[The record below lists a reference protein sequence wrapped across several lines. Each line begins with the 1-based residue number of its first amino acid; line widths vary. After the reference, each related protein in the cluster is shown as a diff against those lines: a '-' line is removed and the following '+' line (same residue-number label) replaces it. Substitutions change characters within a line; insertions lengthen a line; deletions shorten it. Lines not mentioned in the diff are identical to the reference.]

1 MTTGNETADRA
12 GTGAATAR
20 QPTVASPAGLAVR
33 LGRELSPFEVD
44 DDGWTDLHYAAA
56 LSARESARSLL
67 LPGPAVDA
75 RLAPDGRPL
84 GAQLLETLSA
94 CGLGWLGGWRRTGCT
109 PLHVAVAA
117 GAEPVVRV
125 LLDGGA
131 DPGTPRTRGRPRR
144 CTTAARGAGLPV
156 AAALLSAGANA
167 GARAAGGITPLHTAA
182 RWNAA
187 GAAAVLL
194 AAGADAHAPAAEG
207 ETPQH
212 RAAAGDAAEPAAV
225 LLAAVA
231 DVQARSA
238 DGATPLHVAALKDAT
253 AAAVLLLGGAD
264 LDAQAGDG
272 AMPLHVAA
280 IGNAGGM
287 AALLLDRGA
296 DPHAPDVAGQ
306 TPLHWAGVGTG
317 VPVRPSEVDG
327 RRGKQP
333 DGSARTREVK
343 LVTVWTAQTRD
354 KDGKPVRDPGSVSYN
369 AAVESA
375 ASRDTDPLPSAFAQR
390 VYREAQR
397 RGFDTAVR
405 RVVLGDGAAW
415 IWRLSAEQ
423 FPGAIEIVDIYHAKQ
438 HLCDVAKA
446 ILRRR
451 DRAGRRVGQGPVC
464 RVGRRPAPC
473 ARRRAAH
480 PCRDHARGAKVHPL
494 CVRQPP
500 PDALSAVPR
509 QRTMRRLGRRR
520 GRMQADRRTAQA
532 RRNALDRA
540 RRQRHHR
547 PAMLPAQRALR
558 RFLGATSRK
567 SRLRGT
573 SQICRAPMGSRTVGG
588 FLGSSH

>member
-20 QPTVASPAGLAVR
+20 QTTVASPAGLAVR

-67 LPGPAVDA
+67 LAGPAVDA

-131 DPGTPRTRGRPRR
+131 EPDAEDTRSATPLHY
-144 CTTAARGAGLPV
+144 AARAAGLPV

-194 AAGADAHAPAAEG
+194 AAGADAHARAAGG

-225 LLAAVA
+225 LLAAGA

-272 AMPLHVAA
+272 ATPLHVAA

-306 TPLHWAGVGTG
+306 TLGGGGRCGSGGGVAAG
-317 VPVRPSEVDG
+317 P
-327 RRGKQP
+327 RR
-333 DGSARTREVK
+333 
-343 LVTVWTAQTRD
+343 
-354 KDGKPVRDPGSVSYN
+354 
-369 AAVESA
+369 
-375 ASRDTDPLPSAFAQR
+375 
-390 VYREAQR
+390 
-397 RGFDTAVR
+397 
-405 RVVLGDGAAW
+405 
-415 IWRLSAEQ
+415 
-423 FPGAIEIVDIYHAKQ
+423 
-438 HLCDVAKA
+438 
-446 ILRRR
+446 
-451 DRAGRRVGQGPVC
+451 
-464 RVGRRPAPC
+464 
-473 ARRRAAH
+473 
-480 PCRDHARGAKVHPL
+480 
-494 CVRQPP
+494 
-500 PDALSAVPR
+500 
-509 QRTMRRLGRRR
+509 
-520 GRMQADRRTAQA
+520 
-532 RRNALDRA
+532 
-540 RRQRHHR
+540 
-547 PAMLPAQRALR
+547 
-558 RFLGATSRK
+558 
-567 SRLRGT
+567 
-573 SQICRAPMGSRTVGG
+573 
-588 FLGSSH
+588 